1 MFHPNLHEHDPEKR
15 KSYERLT
22 HHPNGEAIRVYP
34 RFIRGSFFPFS
45 QRVLPGLGLRSFW
58 RDIDLPG
65 MNPRVGV
72 MNFLGKYSLFFAASL
87 ATATMAADTWPQFR
101 GPTGQGIASGSGPL
115 KWSKDAGIAWKVPL
129 VAQGWS
135 SPVIADGKIVLSGSR
150 KEGGTTVLSAFAL
163 DVATG
168 KILWDVDLFKPT
180 AEETAALHGKNSL
193 ASSTPVIADG
203 VVYVHFGHMGTA
215 ALRLQNGEMIWKK
228 QVSYK
233 PMHGNGGS
241 PVIVGD
247 LLVVNAD
254 AEIDPSI
261 VAFDRKD
268 GGIAW
273 RTPRGQKVRSMFSF
287 STPLVVETDGR
298 TEILSAA
305 SGMIGAYAPEDGRL
319 LWKVTYGEGY
329 SVVPRPVVADG
340 MAYVATGYNVPKL
353 IAIRLGDATGDV
365 TKSHVAWEVTRRMP
379 KTPSMLAANGQI
391 LVLDDTGTLTG
402 LDGKSGKPV
411 WNEKL
416 PGNFSGSP
424 ILTGDTLYA
433 VTEDGVCYVVKISPD
448 TAKIEFETDLAE
460 RMLASPVLLDGALY
474 LRTENHL
481 WKISGE

>member
-1 MFHPNLHEHDPEKR
+1 
-15 KSYERLT
+15 
-22 HHPNGEAIRVYP
+22 
-34 RFIRGSFFPFS
+34 
-45 QRVLPGLGLRSFW
+45 
-58 RDIDLPG
+58 
-65 MNPRVGV
+65 
-72 MNFLGKYSLFFAASL
+72 MNFLGKCHCLLLAGSLTSA
-87 ATATMAADTWPQFR
+87 ATAAEIWPQFR

-115 KWSKDAGIAWKVPL
+115 KWSKDTGIAWKIPL
-129 VAQGWS
+129 SAHGWS
-135 SPVIADGKIVLSGSR
+135 SPVIAEGKIILTGSR
-150 KEGGTTVLSAFAL
+150 KDGETTHLTAFAL

-168 KILWDVDLFKPT
+168 KSLWSIDLFKPT

-203 VVYVHFGHMGTA
+203 IVYVHFGHMGTA
-215 ALRLQNGEMIWKK
+215 ALRLDGGSVVWKK

-254 AEIDPSI
+254 AEIDPTI
-261 VAFDRKD
+261 VAFHRKD
-268 GGIAW
+268 GTIAW
-273 RTPRGQKVRSMFSF
+273 RTPRGQEVRSKFSF

-298 TEILSAA
+298 KEILSAG

-319 LWKVTYGEGY
+319 LWKATYGEGF
-329 SVVPRPVVADG
+329 SVIPRPVVAEG
-340 MAYVATGYNVPKL
+340 IAYVATGYNVPKL
-353 IAIRLGDATGDV
+353 IAIRLGKAAGDV
-365 TKSHVAWEVTRRMP
+365 TKTHIAWEVTRRMP
-379 KTPSMLAANGQI
+379 KTPSMIATNGQI

-402 LDGKSGKPV
+402 LDAKSGDPV

-416 PGNFSGSP
+416 PGNFSASP

-448 TAKIEFETDLAE
+448 AAKIQFETDLVE
-460 RMLASPVLLDGALY
+460 RTLASPVLLDRALY

-481 WKISGE
+481 WKITGE

>member
-1 MFHPNLHEHDPEKR
+1 MKYNCLLLAV
-15 KSYERLT
+15 SLT
-22 HHPNGEAIRVYP
+22 T
-34 RFIRGSFFPFS
+34 
-45 QRVLPGLGLRSFW
+45 
-58 RDIDLPG
+58 
-65 MNPRVGV
+65 
-72 MNFLGKYSLFFAASL
+72 
-87 ATATMAADTWPQFR
+87 TAVTAETWPQFR
-101 GPTGQGIASGSGPL
+101 GPTGQGIASGAGPI
-115 KWSKDAGIAWKVPL
+115 KWSTDAGIAWKVPL
-129 VAQGWS
+129 AAQGWS
-135 SPVIADGKIVLSGSR
+135 SPVITDGKIVLTGSR
-150 KEGGTTVLSAFAL
+150 KDGETTHLTAIAL

-168 KILWDVDLFKPT
+168 KTLWDIDLFKPT

-215 ALRLQNGEMIWKK
+215 ALRLDNGEVIWKK

-241 PVIVGD
+241 PIIVGD

-254 AEIDPSI
+254 AEIDPTI
-261 VAFDRKD
+261 LAFHRKD
-268 GGIAW
+268 GVIAW
-273 RTPRGQKVRSMFSF
+273 RTPRGQEVRSKFSF

-298 TEILSAA
+298 KEILSAA

-319 LWKVTYGEGY
+319 LWKATYGEGY

-353 IAIRLGDATGDV
+353 IALRLGDATGDV
-365 TKSHVAWEVTRRMP
+365 TKTHIAWEVSRRMP
-379 KTPSMLAANGQI
+379 KTPSMIATNGQI

-402 LDGKSGKPV
+402 LDAKSGKTV

-416 PGNFSGSP
+416 SGNFSASP

-448 TAKIEFETDLAE
+448 AAKIQFETDLAE
-460 RMLASPVLLDGALY
+460 RTLASPVLLDGALY
-474 LRTENHL
+474 LRTDKHL
-481 WKISGE
+481 WKITGE

>member
-1 MFHPNLHEHDPEKR
+1 MNL
-15 KSYERLT
+15 
-22 HHPNGEAIRVYP
+22 
-34 RFIRGSFFPFS
+34 
-45 QRVLPGLGLRSFW
+45 
-58 RDIDLPG
+58 
-65 MNPRVGV
+65 
-72 MNFLGKYSLFFAASL
+72 LGKYHCLLLAVSLTTGALAAG
-87 ATATMAADTWPQFR
+87 AWPQFR
-101 GPTGQGIASGSGPL
+101 GPTGQGIASGPGPL
-115 KWSKDAGIAWKVPL
+115 KWSKDAGIAWKIPL
-129 VAQGWS
+129 AAQGWS
-135 SPVIADGKIVLSGSR
+135 SPVIADGKIVLTGSR
-150 KEGGTTVLSAFAL
+150 KDGETVILSAFAH

-168 KILWDVDLFKPT
+168 KKLWDVDLFKPT
-180 AEETAALHGKNSL
+180 AAETAAMHGKNSL

-215 ALRLQNGEMIWKK
+215 ALRLNDGGVVWKK

-254 AEIDPSI
+254 AEIEPTI
-261 VAFDRKD
+261 IAFHRKD

-273 RTPRGQKVRSMFSF
+273 RTPREQKVRSMFSF

-298 TEILSAA
+298 TEILSAG
-305 SGMIGAYAPEDGRL
+305 SGMIGAYAPENGRL
-319 LWKVTYGEGY
+319 LWKATYGEGY

-365 TKSHVAWEVTRRMP
+365 TQTHIAWEVTRRMP
-379 KTPSMLAANGQI
+379 KTPSMIATRGQI
-391 LVLDDTGTLTG
+391 LVLDDTGTLTS
-402 LDGKSGKPV
+402 LDGKSGKMV

-416 PGNFSGSP
+416 AGNFSASP

-433 VTEDGVCYVVKISPD
+433 VTEDGVCYVVGISPD
-448 TAKIEFETDLAE
+448 AATIQFETDLAE
-460 RMLASPVLLDGALY
+460 RTLASPVLLDGALY

-481 WKISGE
+481 WKITGE

>member
-1 MFHPNLHEHDPEKR
+1 
-15 KSYERLT
+15 
-22 HHPNGEAIRVYP
+22 
-34 RFIRGSFFPFS
+34 
-45 QRVLPGLGLRSFW
+45 
-58 RDIDLPG
+58 
-65 MNPRVGV
+65 MNI
-72 MNFLGKYSLFFAASL
+72 LGKYHCLLLAGSLTSAA
-87 ATATMAADTWPQFR
+87 MAAEAWPQFR
-101 GPTGQGIASGSGPL
+101 GPTGQGIASCPGPL

-129 VAQGWS
+129 AAQGWS
-135 SPVIADGKIVLSGSR
+135 SPVIANGKIVLTGSR
-150 KEGGTTVLSAFAL
+150 KDGDTAHLTAFAL

-168 KILWDVDLFKPT
+168 KSLWSIDLFKPT
-180 AEETAALHGKNSL
+180 AEETAAMHGKNSL

-215 ALRLQNGEMIWKK
+215 ALRLDDGEIIWKT

-254 AEIDPSI
+254 AEIDPTI
-261 VAFDRKD
+261 VAFNRKD
-268 GGIAW
+268 GTIAW
-273 RTPRGQKVRSMFSF
+273 RTPRGQEVRSKFSF

-329 SVVPRPVVADG
+329 SVVPRPIVAEG

-353 IAIRLGDATGDV
+353 IAIRLGKATGDV
-365 TKSHVAWEVTRRMP
+365 TKTHIAWEVTRRMP
-379 KTPSMLAANGQI
+379 KTPSMIATGGQI
-391 LVLDDTGTLTG
+391 LALDDTGTLTS
-402 LDGKSGKPV
+402 LDAKSGEPT

-416 PGNFSGSP
+416 PGNFSASP

-433 VTEDGVCYVVKISPD
+433 VTEDGVCYVVKISPAA
-448 TAKIEFETDLAE
+448 AKIQFETDLAE
-460 RMLASPVLLDGALY
+460 RTLASPVLLDGALY

-481 WKISGE
+481 WKITGE